1 MGEERITERTDA
13 AGNVTERVVERETPG
28 TTTVVERSGGG
39 GGFFI
44 GLVLLIAVGVAAFF
58 LFNMNKEEARQTDAI
73 SDAAQ
78 GVGEGARKVGDAAEK
93 AADKLTGE

>member
-13 AGNVTERVVERETPG
+13 TGNVTERVVERETPG
-28 TTTVVERSGGG
+28 TTVVERSGGG
-39 GGFFI
+39 SGFFI

-73 SDAAQ
+73 SEAAT
-78 GVGEGARKVGDAAEK
+78 GVGEGAKKVGDAAEK
-93 AADKLTGE
+93 AADKLTSE